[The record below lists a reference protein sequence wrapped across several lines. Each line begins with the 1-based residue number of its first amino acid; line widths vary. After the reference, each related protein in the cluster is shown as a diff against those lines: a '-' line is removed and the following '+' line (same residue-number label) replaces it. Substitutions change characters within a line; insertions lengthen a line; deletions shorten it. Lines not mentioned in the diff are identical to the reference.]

1 MFWVQKIRN
10 WFSKFVS
17 VWIVFI
23 FAFSIPRFVC
33 FVFFFFGTWT
43 VTSHGFTVY
52 ALFITI
58 HVLKN
63 IKNGS
68 HDTIHTIKNY
78 FATVLSVFSFSNN
91 KLNPNGPFVPIL
103 LSYVNYNAS
112 GQQWMMCWVQIGGPS
127 ISAGNVKPERIQ
139 KNIDSVSVSSNWGPH
154 ISRKKEQRQKTIEN
168 EDLSP
173 SYGDKCGCSCNL

>member
-1 MFWVQKIRN
+1 MRHCLIQCKESTMSFQISTKKNWEQNNKLILIILLFWFLKIRN
-10 WFSKFVS
+10 WFS
-17 VWIVFI
+17 
-23 FAFSIPRFVC
+23 R
-33 FVFFFFGTWT
+33 
-43 VTSHGFTVY
+43 
-52 ALFITI
+52 
-58 HVLKN
+58 
-63 IKNGS
+63 
-68 HDTIHTIKNY
+68 
-78 FATVLSVFSFSNN
+78 
-91 KLNPNGPFVPIL
+91 FVPIL

-154 ISRKKEQRQKTIEN
+154 ISRKKEQRRKTIEN